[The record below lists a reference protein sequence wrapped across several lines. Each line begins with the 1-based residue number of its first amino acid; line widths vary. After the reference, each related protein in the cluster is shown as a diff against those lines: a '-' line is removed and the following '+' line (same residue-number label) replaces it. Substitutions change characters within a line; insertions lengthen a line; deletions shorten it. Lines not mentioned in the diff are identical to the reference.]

1 MNWLSLA
8 ALNLTLCIATGAFA
22 AHGLKARLSVEQMAW
37 WQTAVSYHTTQA
49 LGLLAIGVLLRFSAS
64 ISPNLPSTGLHTS
77 ALLLQVGIVIFSGS
91 LYAMAL
97 GAPRWFGAITPI
109 GGLALMAGWLWLAWT
124 LSR

>member
-8 ALNLTLCIATGAFA
+8 AINLTLCIATGAFA

-37 WQTAVSYHTTQA
+37 WQTAVGYHTTHA
-49 LGLLAIGVLLRFSAS
+49 LGLLAIGILLRFSPS
-64 ISPNLPSTGLHTS
+64 LSPSLSAAGLNTS
-77 ALLLQVGIVIFSGS
+77 ALLLQLGIVIFSGS

-109 GGLALMAGWLWLAWT
+109 GGLAFMAGWLWLAWAV
-124 LSR
+124 SK